1 MSNSLD
7 YLNEVAKKPSLWMST
22 EGPLSHTVISSR
34 IRLARNLAGHLFCQ
48 RAKQGELE
56 TIAQKVI
63 DASKRTHTFAT
74 SEVIRLE
81 ETCSLDRGVL
91 LERHLIS
98 QEHAKGGKA
107 RAVIIGHAEVCGIMV
122 NEEDHIRL
130 QCIQPGFSLM
140 EAWASINNTDNELD
154 SELLYA
160 FSPEWGYLT
169 ACPTNVGTGIRA
181 SVMLHLPA
189 LVITKQI
196 DQMLQKVA
204 QAGLAV
210 RGLYGEG
217 SDSFGD
223 LYQFSNQITLGQ
235 TEEDLVSTIE
245 SYIKQIIGKEQ
256 NCRKQLI
263 KEAKT
268 KAEDV
273 IYRAYGILSNARMI
287 NSREAMRLLSHL
299 RLGISYGWIDMTYAR
314 LNELM
319 LLIQPAHLQRQ
330 IGKEL
335 NDTQRDILRAEIIR
349 SKLVH

>member
-1 MSNSLD
+1 MSEAVA
-7 YLNEVAKKPSLWMST
+7 YLNEVAKKPSAWMVA

-34 IRLARNLAGHLFCQ
+34 IRLARNLSGHRFCQ
-48 RAKQGELE
+48 RAKSDELE

-63 DASKRTHTFAT
+63 GAIGRAPSFTNSK
-74 SEVIRLE
+74 VIQME
-81 ETCSLDRGVL
+81 ETTALDRGLL

-107 RAVIIGHAEVCGIMV
+107 RVVIISDTEMSGIMV
-122 NEEDHIRL
+122 NEEDHIRM
-130 QCIQPGFSLM
+130 QCIYPGFSLQ
-140 EAWASINNTDNELD
+140 EAWSCINKADTELD

-160 FSPEWGYLT
+160 FTPEWGYLT

-189 LVITKQI
+189 LGITKQI
-196 DQMLQKVA
+196 EHMLQQVS
-204 QAGLAV
+204 QAGLAI

-217 SDSFGD
+217 SDSLGD

-235 TEEDLVSTIE
+235 NEEELISTIE
-245 SYIKQIIGKEQ
+245 KYVKQIIGKEQ
-256 NCRKQLI
+256 NSRKQLV
-263 KEAKT
+263 KEARV

-273 IYRAYGILSNARMI
+273 VYRAYGIISNARLI

-299 RLGISYGWIDMTYAR
+299 RLGVNYGWIDMTYAK
-314 LNELM
+314 LNEIM
-319 LLIQPAHLQRQ
+319 LLIQPAHLQKS

-335 NDTQRDILRAEIIR
+335 DDVQRDILRAEIIR
-349 SKLVH
+349 MKLGH